1 MSMPPTP
8 AATQTVGAIHAQT
21 NAAVHGDTIG
31 PATGD
36 TQEHPGQELGGQPSQ
51 QAAGDNDQPAPGVA
65 QLPDNIIDV
74 PSMGMVKKSLFD
86 IAVAERNARMAI
98 EKQLMDLRSGR
109 TGPLSEGALSPGVTA
124 AAAAAAQAL
133 GPPPGLTTPAISW
146 PSGDQARIDR
156 LEQMVLDLLEKRT
169 ASAAIAAPAVSAVR
183 SNIVGPL
190 GNAFYGTN
198 TGDTPEESMELP
210 REFFQR
216 GKFAKILKLFEET
229 KEKEMEQIMAGRLDP
244 FDLWKCLPIAMRVS
258 GDVADEAAV
267 SVELGEGGSL
277 KIKTK
282 DETETRKKRLAKL
295 LRYCPTPLA
304 FINAWTW
311 FIVLTQYWYEDAS
324 LAQDML
330 RFGWRIVKCNDKF
343 YWHNCLEMF
352 VDLASPILRRGR
364 LKENSA
370 QFEEA
375 GFAEHM
381 LTIRERTNLKMTAT
395 AVGRGTGST
404 STAMQV
410 GRSARIA
417 GFCQNWN
424 RGACNAGAFGRVC
437 PRDHLCNFCEGNHPR
452 FECADVPP
460 KDNRTGNY
468 RSSSQGA
475 TQANLQYHYQAMQMP
490 AQVQQVP
497 YGHQAYSGHSHM
509 DSLNPFPPPQPHYS
523 GAAYGGNANWQGSS
537 ASQARFGGNAKQGGG
552 PSRGIKRE
560 AGGG

>member
-1 MSMPPTP
+1 
-8 AATQTVGAIHAQT
+8 
-21 NAAVHGDTIG
+21 
-31 PATGD
+31 
-36 TQEHPGQELGGQPSQ
+36 
-51 QAAGDNDQPAPGVA
+51 
-65 QLPDNIIDV
+65 
-74 PSMGMVKKSLFD
+74 
-86 IAVAERNARMAI
+86 
-98 EKQLMDLRSGR
+98 
-109 TGPLSEGALSPGVTA
+109 
-124 AAAAAAQAL
+124 
-133 GPPPGLTTPAISW
+133 
-146 PSGDQARIDR
+146 
-156 LEQMVLDLLEKRT
+156 
-169 ASAAIAAPAVSAVR
+169 
-183 SNIVGPL
+183 
-190 GNAFYGTN
+190 
-198 TGDTPEESMELP
+198 MELP

-244 FDLWKCLPIAMRVS
+244 FDLWKCLPIAMREEKIGQTS
-258 GDVADEAAV
+258 GILPNAACV
-267 SVELGEGGSL
+267 H
-277 KIKTK
+277 
-282 DETETRKKRLAKL
+282 KRMDLVHSAH
-295 LRYCPTPLA
+295 A
-304 FINAWTW
+304 
-311 FIVLTQYWYEDAS
+311 VLVEDAS

-381 LTIRERTNLKMTAT
+381 LTIRERTDLKMTAA
-395 AVGRGTGST
+395 AVGRGTAST

-410 GRSARIA
+410 GRSARMA

-437 PRDHLCNFCEGNHPR
+437 PREHLCNFCEGNHPR
-452 FECADVPP
+452 FECADAPP

-468 RSSSQGA
+468 GSSSQGA

-497 YGHQAYSGHSHM
+497 YGHQAYSGPSHM
-509 DSLNPFPPPQPHYS
+509 DSLNPFPPPPPHYG